1 MAREK
6 IAIDLGNSQTKIYKA
21 GYGLVLSEPTV
32 IASSSAG
39 DEKVGKEAKKMVGK
53 TASDTRIVF
62 PLFEGEV
69 VSQKYAVKI
78 ISNFLKKVEVK
89 SGFNS
94 KAVVSVPCGLGAD
107 GLKKL
112 ESAMREAGLGSV
124 DFVEAPILSALGQNL
139 ILNDF
144 NPHFIVDM
152 GAGNTNIGAVS
163 SEGVIAG
170 VSVNIGGNSIDTAL
184 IDFIAEHAGLQIG
197 LNTAEKIK
205 IQIGSL
211 VEGDNLST
219 LVNGRDVSTGKPRS
233 IIIKASDIKGVLE
246 SYYDKVAELSLKVLA
261 KLPPEVSA
269 CIRHAGIYVGGGLA
283 SVYGLEDYFTEKF
296 GMKIN
301 LAENPQTAVAF
312 GGGVLLSDEHLLKK
326 LRLELK

>member
-1 MAREK
+1 MARER
-6 IAIDLGNSQTKIYKA
+6 IAIDLGNSQTKIYKT

-32 IASSSAG
+32 MAIGSAG
-39 DEKVGKEAKKMVGK
+39 EDKIGKEAKKLVGK
-53 TASDTRIVF
+53 TASATKIVF
-62 PLFEGEV
+62 PLFEGDV
-69 VSQKYAVKI
+69 VSPKYAVKI
-78 ISNFLKKVEVK
+78 LSHFLSKIEFN

-94 KAVVSVPCGLGAD
+94 KAIVSVPCGLSAD
-107 GLKKL
+107 SLKKL
-112 ESAMREAGLGSV
+112 ENAVREAGVGSV

-144 NPHFIVDM
+144 NPYFIVDM

-211 VEGDNLST
+211 VERDNLST
-219 LVNGRDVSTGKPRS
+219 LVNGRDVTTGKPRS
-233 IIIKASDIKGVLE
+233 VIIKASDIKGVLE
-246 SYYDKVAELSLKVLA
+246 NYYDKVAELSLKVLA

-269 CIRHAGIYVGGGLA
+269 CIRHAGIYVAGGSA
-283 SVYGLEDYFTEKF
+283 SVFGLEDYFTTKF

-301 LAENPQTAVAF
+301 LSENPQTAVAF
-312 GGGVLLSDEHLLKK
+312 GGGVLLSNENLIKK
-326 LRLELK
+326 LRLEIK